1 MARKIGIAPRRK
13 VETIEGAIGTVV
25 AHHRVR
31 NGLSQ
36 AALADKLYC
45 GISYI
50 SQLERGQINPSL
62 RKLLELASALG
73 MEAGK
78 LVGEVDDKIRKFKP
92 KR

>member
-1 MARKIGIAPRRK
+1 MKRSANVTRLAVAPIGRAPIPGLLYSRSS
-13 VETIEGAIGTVV
+13 AIGLLVV
-25 AHHRVR
+25 ENDVE
-31 NGLSQ
+31 
-36 AALADKLYC
+36 
-45 GISYI
+45 
-50 SQLERGQINPSL
+50 LERGQINPSL